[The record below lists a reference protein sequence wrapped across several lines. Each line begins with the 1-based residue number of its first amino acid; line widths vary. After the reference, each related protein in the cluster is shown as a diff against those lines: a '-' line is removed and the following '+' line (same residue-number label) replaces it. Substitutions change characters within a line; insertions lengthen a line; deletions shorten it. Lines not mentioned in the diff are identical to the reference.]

1 MIPTKAED
9 TLSPE
14 YLEVLYR
21 RHVHGALIRSGCSL
35 AMWLFALAA
44 FLSGIIGRD
53 SLAGISLATLFLIL
67 INPPTL
73 LIIKGIT
80 NRLWYKYFSLF
91 INLLEII
98 GYTAVI
104 YFSGGIEASFLTPIY
119 AAIIIYV
126 GVTSP
131 KRLPFI
137 IAVLCAVCFSL
148 MLIMEHWALLPHQT
162 VFATLNVPWRNQL
175 MILSIIIGLLFVVAF
190 ISSYTA
196 SLLKRSRD
204 RLRDQN
210 IELEE
215 KAELLVR
222 TQIELET
229 AREGL
234 ERRIQERTGELETMN
249 IELKNEISER
259 RQTENALRE
268 SESKYRDIFEN
279 VSDLLYYHDL
289 EGNFIE
295 TNMPFKTQYGFTEE
309 DLSQM
314 RVRDLLPE
322 RYKAQF
328 DVYLKQ
334 VITEGKSEGLMRIV
348 SKPGR
353 EHIIEYKNSLVY
365 EGETPVGIRG
375 SARDITERY
384 KAEKALALANERFK
398 QVAENAEEWIW
409 EVDAKGLYT
418 YTSPVVEKILGYRPD
433 EIVGKMH
440 FYEHIHPE
448 EREIAKNRG
457 MEAFIHKE
465 PRIEFVH
472 RNLHKNGVSV
482 WLSSSAVPILDKA
495 GNVIGHRGAVTNI
508 TERKKAE
515 ESLQESEKEYRELY
529 NESKRAEEVYR
540 SLLHTSADAIV
551 IYDLDGEAQYINPSF
566 TQIFGW
572 TPEEVIGKRIP
583 FLPDSERDATMAG
596 IQEIIE
602 KGRAIPNF
610 ETRRLTRDGGL
621 IDVNISGSRFD
632 DHEGNPSGMLVV
644 LRDTSD
650 RKKLENQLRH
660 AQKMEAIGTMASGI
674 AHNFRNIL
682 TVIQM
687 NSHIIKSHYK
697 GDNRLQAIVDVVTNY
712 VSRGA
717 QLVEGMMLFSRQQA
731 TLEFAPVNLPEIIH
745 ETCDFLRK
753 SFDETIT
760 VSVDIPETLHI
771 VGDAS
776 GLSQVFMNL
785 CGNARD
791 AMPRGGELHF
801 TARQDGE
808 QVVVT
813 IADTGQGMD
822 GQTAEKCFDPFFT
835 TKEVN
840 KGTGLGL
847 STAYGIVK
855 EHDGDIQ
862 VFSTV
867 GKGTTFRLFFP
878 VATPQK
884 NDDEEME
891 IPPMKKA
898 AQGQKILLADD
909 EIEICKVLA
918 ELLDRFGYRVSYV
931 TNGID
936 AVEKYESWKPDIVLL
951 DRSMPGMD
959 GMTCAGEILAGDP
972 QAKIVIISGY
982 DETGPSGIGGQDQ
995 KRIKGYLTKPID
1007 LEEIRIFLERVL
1019 AE

>member
-1 MIPTKAED
+1 
-9 TLSPE
+9 
-14 YLEVLYR
+14 
-21 RHVHGALIRSGCSL
+21 
-35 AMWLFALAA
+35 
-44 FLSGIIGRD
+44 
-53 SLAGISLATLFLIL
+53 
-67 INPPTL
+67 
-73 LIIKGIT
+73 
-80 NRLWYKYFSLF
+80 WYKYCSLF

-137 IAVLCAVCFSL
+137 IAFLCAACFSL
-148 MLIMEHWALLPHQT
+148 MLIMEEVGLLPHQT

-196 SLLKRSRD
+196 GLLKRSRD
-204 RLRDQN
+204 RFRDQN
-210 IELEE
+210 IELED
-215 KAELLVR
+215 KAELLAR
-222 TQIELET
+222 TQRELEA

-234 ERRIQERTGELETMN
+234 ERRIQERTAELEEVNREM
-249 IELKNEISER
+249 KNEISER
-259 RQTENALRE
+259 LQAEVALRQ
-268 SESKYRDIFEN
+268 SEGKYRDIFEN
-279 VSDLLYYHDL
+279 VSDFLYYHDL

-295 TNMPFKTQYGFTEE
+295 TNMPFKTQYGYTED
-309 DLSQM
+309 DLAHMSI
-314 RVRDLLPE
+314 RDFVPE
-322 RYKAQF
+322 RYKRQL
-328 DVYLKQ
+328 DIYLKQ
-334 VITEGKSEGLMRIV
+334 VIADGKSEGLMRFLTRDGQERV
-348 SKPGR
+348 V
-353 EHIIEYKNSLVY
+353 EYKNSVVY
-365 EGETPVGIRG
+365 EGREPVGIRG
-375 SARDITERY
+375 SARDISDRY
-384 KAEKALALANERFK
+384 KAERALALANERFQ

-409 EVDAKGLYT
+409 EVDAEGLYT

-433 EIVGKMH
+433 EIVGKMY

-448 EREIAKNRG
+448 EREFAKNRG
-457 MEAFIHKE
+457 MEAFLQKE
-465 PRIEFVH
+465 PLIEFIH
-472 RNLHKNGVSV
+472 RNIHKNGDTV
-482 WLSSSAVPILDKA
+482 WLSTSAASILDRA
-495 GNVIGHRGAVTNI
+495 GTVIGHRGAVTNI

-515 ESLQESEKEYRELY
+515 ESLQESERKFRELY

-551 IYDLDGEAQYINPSF
+551 IYDLEGRAQYINPSF
-566 TQIFGW
+566 SQIFGW
-572 TPEEVIGKRIP
+572 TLEEVNGKQIP
-583 FLPDSERDATMAG
+583 FLPESERDATMAG
-596 IQEIIE
+596 IQEIIA
-602 KGRAIPNF
+602 KGKAIPNF
-610 ETRRLTRDGGL
+610 ETRRLTKDGRL

-632 DHEGNPSGMLVV
+632 DHEGKPAGMLVV
-644 LRDTSD
+644 LRDTSE
-650 RKKLENQLRH
+650 RKMLENQLRH
-660 AQKMEAIGTMASGI
+660 AQKMETIGTMASGI

-697 GDNRLQAIVDVVTNY
+697 GDDRLQAIVDVMTNY
-712 VSRGA
+712 ISRGA
-717 QLVEGMMLFSRQQA
+717 QLVEGMMQFSRQQA
-731 TLEFAPVNLPEIIH
+731 TLEFAPINLSDIIQ
-745 ETCDFLRK
+745 ETHDFLRK
-753 SFDETIT
+753 SFDET
-760 VSVDIPETLHI
+760 VKVNMDIPETIHI
-771 VGDAS
+771 VGDPS
-776 GLSQVFMNL
+776 GLTQVFMNL

-791 AMPRGGELHF
+791 AMPLGGELHI

-808 QVVVT
+808 QAVVT

-822 GQTAEKCFDPFFT
+822 VQTVEKCFDPFFT

-867 GKGTTFRLFFP
+867 GKGTTFRLSFP

-884 NDDEEME
+884 NDDEE
-891 IPPMKKA
+891 IPPVKKA
-898 AQGQKILLADD
+898 ANGQKILLADD

-918 ELLDRFGYRVSYV
+918 ELLERSGYNVSYV
-931 TNGID
+931 VNGRD

-959 GMTCAGEILAGDP
+959 GMTCAGVIFAGDP

-982 DETGPSGIGGQDQ
+982 DEKGPSGISGQEQ
-995 KRIKGYLTKPID
+995 KGIKGYLTKPID
-1007 LEEIRIFLERVL
+1007 LEEMIIFLERVL
-1019 AE
+1019 VE